1 MGLIVDQTGT
11 VVSIDQPERMQAGD
25 PCVYLY
31 RGPKGQSINP
41 ERFVARVI
49 GFSITRRA
57 RLNAYD
63 HVQKSWF
70 RVTVEKHRLARINGA
85 EYESLRQAESPA
97 PHAGG
102 SN

>member
-1 MGLIVDQTGT
+1 MGLIVDQAGT
-11 VVSIDQPERMQAGD
+11 VVSINELERIQAGD

-31 RGPKGQSINP
+31 RGPKGQSIYP
-41 ERFVARVI
+41 ERFVARVA
-49 GFSITRRA
+49 GFSKTGLV

-70 RVTVEKHRLARINGA
+70 KVSIEKTHLARIHGA

-102 SN
+102 SQ